1 MSDLV
6 QRLVAAV
13 DGHGRA
19 GPVDDSASEMLRELR
34 VSTSDDAAAVAQCI
48 DALRRRMDDTKAEI
62 EAELEANW
70 PEYEKLV
77 TSAAEMQAAM
87 HEEAIRLKAEYNR
100 IRHPETGL
108 LPRRLKQ
115 LEIETEQCKLAQ
127 HEEQRKKV
135 SAKIESFKESVEAC
149 KMILTEFGDLHDAAD
164 TIADLK
170 SQLESIGDSEG
181 IMSHSELENIYL
193 KTREYVVHNVENVF
207 WDAVTI
213 QRNKGVVDIRIKA
226 SVPAS
231 LPNQAIDLKSVDKIL
246 RMLDIQNDIYSNL
259 GRILIKSVLIP
270 LIDSSA
276 ALLDQTNQITDAS
289 TESCLKFVLDESRKP
304 RFEQVLSNI
313 SEVFRFLT
321 LSLFPEASPSQEC
334 VNTVWSNLSS
344 CLIDKAL
351 VPIIP
356 KTPAT
361 LREFP
366 VVVAK
371 KCEDFE
377 EEALAMGWTPSVSQ
391 HDSGGTKDHWR
402 HLTEFCSKIE
412 THYCLARSEYFMEVA
427 RSAIINDDFQF
438 TNSAELIRSDSD
450 SAVDLNEFF
459 KYLPDEVENMSEIV
473 NSPIYPKGSTGA
485 ECFTGFLA
493 FPSCAVSRRAATIVN
508 CLENILAEA
517 TAEGISSYCSS
528 RLYLLTRDILTL
540 DMTLTPIKNRAL
552 LNSLAQSAMIY
563 HNDCFYTAHQLL
575 TFERKYKHLLCSGG
589 SSVMTQE
596 EVGYTDFVAAYRNSG
611 TAVFNGQLMVQKT
624 NILEIISSLNGFSMN
639 DPKRAVEVR
648 RALEQVVLSIKQL
661 SSVWAPPVSPPVF
674 FSQVMAGLALWV
686 FEAATAEVLE
696 LADIGDEESHLLHDI
711 LTGLETALLGSG
723 GVSKRAVVRLIDGNR
738 NVHARFRKT
747 TEMLVMNFAGIMQL
761 VRGGRA
767 EFLGPDEDGG
777 LGEFRAEEIV
787 RLVRALF
794 SDTEL
799 RTRNVEEILARMSG
813 GKTENK
819 KNPPARNTANVG
831 ARIHSPHQY
840 LTGVDQCMMP
850 HALLFRVSAAARG
863 SGAVSSR
870 LPRHPLNDL
879 TPSAMLRLPMA
890 SFASA
895 SSRTA
900 DPDGPAKATRK
911 KLRLLKKDAVAVPKR
926 PPLPHVLFFK
936 EKYATEA
943 TSATYAKLSGIAK
956 TAAILKAIMAR
967 YKVLPAAE
975 KEAYAKRYAEMKA
988 TYQKEYAKF
997 LSSRTPEQLIVQE
1010 KVRTLQKKLNPEKHL
1025 SKVGKDP
1032 NAPKKPES
1040 AYLLFLKKN
1049 RGSADLS
1056 TVAKQWKALSAAEK
1070 IRKQP
1075 FTAEYLK
1082 AKERYIAAKEN
1093 YEKST
1098 GISETRKAINKA
1110 LAKAVKKPTTG
1121 RKKKSVAGKRKSPKK
1136 ASAIKKPV
1144 KRTSKVAKK
1153 TTVKRRTS
1161 KTAVKKVVRKPVKK
1175 AAKSGKKVL
1184 LSRKK

>member
-108 LPRRLKQ
+108 LPLRLKQ
-115 LEIETEQCKLAQ
+115 LEIETERCKLAQ
-127 HEEQRKKV
+127 HEEQRKNV
-135 SAKIESFKESVEAC
+135 SAKIESFKESAEAC

-164 TIADLK
+164 TIGDLK

-276 ALLDQTNQITDAS
+276 ALLDQTNQMTDAS

-799 RTRNVEEILARMSG
+799 RTRNVEEILARM
-813 GKTENK
+813 N
-819 KNPPARNTANVG
+819 
-831 ARIHSPHQY
+831 
-840 LTGVDQCMMP
+840 
-850 HALLFRVSAAARG
+850 
-863 SGAVSSR
+863 
-870 LPRHPLNDL
+870 
-879 TPSAMLRLPMA
+879 
-890 SFASA
+890 
-895 SSRTA
+895 
-900 DPDGPAKATRK
+900 GPAKATRK

-1070 IRKQP
+1070 NRKQP